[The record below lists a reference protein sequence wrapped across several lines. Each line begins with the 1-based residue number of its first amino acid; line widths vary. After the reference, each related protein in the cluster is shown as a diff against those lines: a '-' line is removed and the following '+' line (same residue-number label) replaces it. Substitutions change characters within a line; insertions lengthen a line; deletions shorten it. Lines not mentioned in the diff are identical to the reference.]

1 MSLGKLIKIEP
12 INITQ
17 IIVTSLL
24 MVIVIYPFKTQLNE
38 FFDSL
43 KNRPITVQMSGSETS
58 IMLDAPMTPDL
69 IAGSVQG
76 PMGTPS

>member
-12 INITQ
+12 INSTQ
-17 IIVTSLL
+17 IIVRSLVL
-24 MVIVIYPFKTQLNE
+24 VIVIYAFKTQLNE

-43 KNRPITVQMSGSETS
+43 KNQPITVQMSGSETS
-58 IMLDAPMTPDL
+58 IMLDAPVTPGL
-69 IAGSVQG
+69 IVGSVQG